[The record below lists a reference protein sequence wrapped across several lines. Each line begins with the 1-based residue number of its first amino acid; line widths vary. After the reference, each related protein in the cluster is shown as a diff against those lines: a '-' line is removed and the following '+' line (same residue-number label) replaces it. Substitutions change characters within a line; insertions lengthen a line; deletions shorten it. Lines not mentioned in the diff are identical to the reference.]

1 MRIVSDNNDK
11 HFKTRIEP
19 PDESFVFC
27 DFSVAG
33 KRLVTEKVKA
43 NVEPNLKSSF
53 KFYSSNLSEHLYY
66 GTVSAVLESNN
77 KKQILG
83 FSFFNWIGHSIS
95 FPLTLYSQTHQP
107 SGLLVL
113 KIQSKSNPLPILKS
127 IPYEGSH
134 ICILSSSLLPTPFH
148 CFRFCRSLVNI
159 NCKIEA
165 FCLHSL
171 LACGFGHPFQVA
183 QLLCSFFL
191 GFGFESYAYSSGA
204 IIKQTDEFWVWDL
217 ITGQEQHQ
225 KKLPFQFLIG
235 YEAAF
240 ESPSQNPTID
250 STWVKIDLPAS
261 FGPPALGIQH
271 FDGEAKLECEIKKK
285 LQQIRNHKTTIFY
298 QRSESIIRNLIFL
311 KFQSTI
317 LHQKSIFKNEINSLL
332 RENENINLK
341 IFNAF
346 SVEEEEIMEII
357 QQRGSDILFSEETI
371 SFVFSLI
378 VFEFAENIRETW
390 FGFGSVYEPNNKSE

>member
-1 MRIVSDNNDK
+1 VD
-11 HFKTRIEP
+11 
-19 PDESFVFC
+19 
-27 DFSVAG
+27 
-33 KRLVTEKVKA
+33 
-43 NVEPNLKSSF
+43 
-53 KFYSSNLSEHLYY
+53 LSEQLHY
-66 GTVSAVLESNN
+66 GTVSVVFEGNN
-77 KKQILG
+77 KKIILG
-83 FSFFNWIGHSIS
+83 FSFFNWIGHSIK
-95 FPLTLYSQTHQP
+95 FPLTLYSQTYQP

-113 KIQSKSNPLPILKS
+113 KIESKYNPLPIIKS

-134 ICILSSSLLPTPFH
+134 ICKLSSSLLSTPFH

-159 NCKIEA
+159 NCKLEA

-171 LACGFGHPFQVA
+171 LASGFGHPFQVA

-204 IIKQTDEFWVWDL
+204 IIKQTDQFWVWDL

-225 KKLPFQFLIG
+225 KRLPFKFLIG

-240 ESPSQNPTID
+240 ETQSENPTID
-250 STWVKIDLPAS
+250 SIWVKIDLAPS

-271 FDGEAKLECEIKKK
+271 FGEEAKLECQIKKK
-285 LQQIRNHKTTIFY
+285 LQQIRNPKSTLFY

-346 SVEEEEIMEII
+346 SVEEEDILEII
-357 QQRGSDILFSEETI
+357 QQKGSDILFSEETV

-378 VFEFAENIRETW
+378 VFEFAETIRETW
-390 FGFGSVYEPNNKSE
+390 FGFGIVYESNNKSQ